1 MLRSFSSFWRG
12 IVRKRPLRA
21 LRASVAPKRCEK
33 RTAVYRDEKRYKLYV
48 MTIKQIT
55 DVIER
60 FAPLEWQESYD
71 NAGLI
76 VGRPDDEVHKA
87 LLAVDVTEE
96 VLDEAEAEGCDLVI
110 THHPIVFR
118 ALKRF
123 NSADPVERCVER
135 AIRSRIALYACHTNL
150 DSAPGGMSWR
160 LAEMLGVGNLRVLQ
174 PSEAGDGAGFGAVG
188 ELPEMVDTLEF
199 MRIIQRRLEV
209 SVVRY
214 SDIATSEV
222 RRVAVCTGAGAS
234 LIGEARRAGADIYIT
249 ADMKYNDFM
258 TPDKALTV
266 ADIGHFES
274 EYCAIQLIFDILSK
288 NLCTFAVR
296 KSERSR
302 NPVNYLV

>member
-1 MLRSFSSFWRG
+1 M
-12 IVRKRPLRA
+12 K
-21 LRASVAPKRCEK
+21 
-33 RTAVYRDEKRYKLYV
+33 
-48 MTIKQIT
+48 IKDVT
-55 DVIER
+55 SVIET
-60 FAPLEWQESYD
+60 FAPLRWQESYD
-71 NAGLI
+71 NAGLV
-76 VGRPDDEVHKA
+76 VGREDDEVHAA

-96 VLDEAEAEGCDLVI
+96 VLDEAERLGCDLVI
-110 THHPIVFR
+110 THHPIVFHP
-118 ALKRF
+118 LKRL
-123 NSADPVERCVER
+123 NEADYVQRCVAR
-135 AIRSRIALYACHTNL
+135 AVRRDIALYACHTNL

-174 PSEAGDGAGFGAVG
+174 PSETGDGAGFGVVG
-188 ELPEMVDTLEF
+188 ELPEAVDTVEF

-214 SDIATSEV
+214 SDIATSGV

>member
-1 MLRSFSSFWRG
+1 M
-12 IVRKRPLRA
+12 I
-21 LRASVAPKRCEK
+21 
-33 RTAVYRDEKRYKLYV
+33 
-48 MTIKQIT
+48 IKQIT

-174 PSEAGDGAGFGAVG
+174 PSETGDGAGFGVVG
-188 ELPEMVDTLEF
+188 ELPEAIDTVEF

-214 SDIATSEV
+214 SDIATSGGAPRGGLHRGRGLAD
-222 RRVAVCTGAGAS
+222 RRSAPCRGRH
-234 LIGEARRAGADIYIT
+234 LHHR

-258 TPDKALTV
+258 APDKALTV

>member
-1 MLRSFSSFWRG
+1 
-12 IVRKRPLRA
+12 
-21 LRASVAPKRCEK
+21 
-33 RTAVYRDEKRYKLYV
+33 
-48 MTIKQIT
+48 
-55 DVIER
+55 
-60 FAPLEWQESYD
+60 
-71 NAGLI
+71 
-76 VGRPDDEVHKA
+76 
-87 LLAVDVTEE
+87 
-96 VLDEAEAEGCDLVI
+96 
-110 THHPIVFR
+110 
-118 ALKRF
+118 
-123 NSADPVERCVER
+123 
-135 AIRSRIALYACHTNL
+135 
-150 DSAPGGMSWR
+150 MSWR

-174 PSEAGDGAGFGAVG
+174 PSETGDGAGFGVVG
-188 ELPEMVDTLEF
+188 ELPEAIDTVEF

-214 SDIATSEV
+214 SDIATSGV

>member
-1 MLRSFSSFWRG
+1 
-12 IVRKRPLRA
+12 
-21 LRASVAPKRCEK
+21 
-33 RTAVYRDEKRYKLYV
+33 
-48 MTIKQIT
+48 
-55 DVIER
+55 
-60 FAPLEWQESYD
+60 
-71 NAGLI
+71 
-76 VGRPDDEVHKA
+76 
-87 LLAVDVTEE
+87 
-96 VLDEAEAEGCDLVI
+96 
-110 THHPIVFR
+110 
-118 ALKRF
+118 
-123 NSADPVERCVER
+123 
-135 AIRSRIALYACHTNL
+135 
-150 DSAPGGMSWR
+150 MSWR

-249 ADMKYNDFM
+249 ADMMYNDFM

>member
-1 MLRSFSSFWRG
+1 M
-12 IVRKRPLRA
+12 I
-21 LRASVAPKRCEK
+21 
-33 RTAVYRDEKRYKLYV
+33 
-48 MTIKQIT
+48 IKQIT

-135 AIRSRIALYACHTNL
+135 AIRSRIALYA
-150 DSAPGGMSWR
+150 
-160 LAEMLGVGNLRVLQ
+160 EMLGVGNLRVLQ
-174 PSEAGDGAGFGAVG
+174 PSETGDGAGFGVVG
-188 ELPEMVDTLEF
+188 ELPEAIDTVEF

-214 SDIATSEV
+214 SDIATSGV
-222 RRVAVCTGAGAS
+222 RRVAVCTGAGP
-234 LIGEARRAGADIYIT
+234 R
-249 ADMKYNDFM
+249 
-258 TPDKALTV
+258 
-266 ADIGHFES
+266 
-274 EYCAIQLIFDILSK
+274 
-288 NLCTFAVR
+288 
-296 KSERSR
+296 
-302 NPVNYLV
+302 

>member
-1 MLRSFSSFWRG
+1 MKIS
-12 IVRKRPLRA
+12 
-21 LRASVAPKRCEK
+21 
-33 RTAVYRDEKRYKLYV
+33 
-48 MTIKQIT
+48 QIT
-55 DVIER
+55 EVIER
-60 FAPLEWQESYD
+60 FAPLGWQESYD

-96 VLDEAEAEGCDLVI
+96 VLDEAEAEGCDIVL
-110 THHPIVFR
+110 THHPIIFH

-123 NSADPVERCVER
+123 NSADPVQRCVER

-150 DSAPGGMSWR
+150 DSAPEGMSWR
-160 LAEMLGVGNLRVLQ
+160 LAEILGVGNLRVLQ
-174 PSEAGDGAGFGAVG
+174 PSEAGEGVGFGVVG
-188 ELPEMVDTLEF
+188 ELPEAVDTVEF
-199 MRIIQRRLEV
+199 MQFIRRKLGV
-209 SVVRY
+209 KVVRY
-214 SDIATSEV
+214 SDTATSAV

-249 ADMKYNDFM
+249 ADLKYNDFM
-258 TPDKALTV
+258 TPDKVLTV

-274 EYCAIQLIFDILSK
+274 EYCAIELLFDILSK